1 MLCLFLIQISA
12 SEMTSDAATGC
23 LGRAKQHF
31 GDWSIVFSKAT
42 LDLASDPKQREE
54 YY

>member
-12 SEMTSDAATGC
+12 SETTSDVAARC

>member
-12 SEMTSDAATGC
+12 SEMTSDATAGC

-31 GDWSIVFSKAT
+31 GDWSIVLSKAT
-42 LDLASDPKQREE
+42 LDLVSDPKQREE

>member
-12 SEMTSDAATGC
+12 SETTSDAVAGC

-31 GDWSIVFSKAT
+31 GDWSIVSSKAT
-42 LDLASDPKQREE
+42 SDTASGPKQREE

>member
-12 SEMTSDAATGC
+12 FEMTSDAAVGC
-23 LGRAKQHF
+23 SGRAKQHF
-31 GDWSIVFSKAT
+31 EDWSIVFSKAT
-42 LDLASDPKQREE
+42 DLASDPKQREE

>member
-1 MLCLFLIQISA
+1 MLCLFLIQILA
-12 SEMTSDAATGC
+12 SETTSNAAAGC

-31 GDWSIVFSKAT
+31 GDWSIVSSKAT
-42 LDLASDPKQREE
+42 LDPASDPKQREE

>member
-1 MLCLFLIQISA
+1 V
-12 SEMTSDAATGC
+12 
-23 LGRAKQHF
+23 F
-31 GDWSIVFSKAT
+31 GEGKTTFWDWSIVFSKAT

>member
-1 MLCLFLIQISA
+1 
-12 SEMTSDAATGC
+12 MTSDAAAGC

-31 GDWSIVFSKAT
+31 GDWSIVSSKAT

>member
-12 SEMTSDAATGC
+12 FEMTSDAIAGC

-31 GDWSIVFSKAT
+31 SDWSIVFLKAT
-42 LDLASDPKQREE
+42 LDLASDPKQRKE

>member
-12 SEMTSDAATGC
+12 SEMTSDAAAGC

-54 YY
+54 